1 MSAERIGV
9 RKTYK
14 LAIGGAFPRSESG
27 RTYVVTD
34 TSGQFLANVA
44 CASRKDVRDAVVAA
58 RRAQPGWAAATP
70 YNRGQVLYRAAEM
83 VEGRRDQ
90 FVDLVSLGETTTAE
104 AAGRVVD
111 LTVDRLVWYAGWADK
126 VAQVAG
132 AVNPVAGPYFTF
144 SVPQPS
150 GVVGV
155 VAPQE
160 SSLLGFVSVVAAVV
174 VTGNTAVVL
183 ASEAHPLPAVTLAET
198 LATSDVPG
206 GVVNVLTGRLTD
218 TLPTLAAHRA
228 VDGRDL
234 RGAPPDRATSAEH
247 APADHVTRVLRP
259 SAGDP
264 GWSEVPTPK
273 RMLSFVETKTVWH
286 PMGI

>member
-27 RTYVVTD
+27 RTYVVTGA
-34 TSGQFLANVA
+34 SGEFLANVA
-44 CASRKDVRDAVVAA
+44 SASRKDVRDAVVAA

-83 VEGRRDQ
+83 VEDRRDQ
-90 FVDLVSLGETTTAE
+90 FRDLVRLGETMTAE

-111 LTVDRLVWYAGWADK
+111 LTVDRMVWYAGWADK

-183 ASEAHPLPAVTLAET
+183 ASETHPLPAVTLAET

-206 GVVNVLTGRLTD
+206 GVVNVLTGRLAD
-218 TLPTLAAHRA
+218 TLPTLAAHRD
-228 VDGRDL
+228 VDALDL
-234 RGAPPDRATSAEH
+234 CGAPLDLAASAEH
-247 APADHVTRVLRP
+247 AAADHVTRVLRP
-259 SAGDP
+259 PAGNPDW
-264 GWSEVPTPK
+264 GAVPTPK